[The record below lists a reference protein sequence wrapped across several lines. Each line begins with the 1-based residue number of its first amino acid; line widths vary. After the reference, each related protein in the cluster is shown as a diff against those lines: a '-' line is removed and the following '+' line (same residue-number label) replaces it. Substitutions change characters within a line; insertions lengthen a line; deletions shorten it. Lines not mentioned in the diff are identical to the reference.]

1 MSLMQRWVACE
12 VDDWCG
18 VALSAVRCRGG
29 LRARQ
34 TTGVGRPRNGGTQQ
48 CLMQRCGFVVWW
60 QVQALPMNLACM
72 LLFAEAAFNRLSC
85 MRARC

>member
-34 TTGVGRPRNGGTQQ
+34 TTGVGRLTNVERSN
-48 CLMQRCGFVVWW
+48 
-60 QVQALPMNLACM
+60 A
-72 LLFAEAAFNRLSC
+72 
-85 MRARC
+85 